1 LIRHFRNPAAN
12 AFIQDDYKVFSNLT
26 LNLGLRWEYNVLN
39 ADNRGQLVNVWPNLI
54 NNVPVPGTTPATGTL
69 AGFVLPSNYE
79 PALNPAPPVS
89 GLFQNDRTISTA
101 HDPPITNFAPRV
113 GFAWKPLPTDRL
125 VIRGGG
131 GFFYDRIGQTVNNK
145 SGVQSMPYAVPV
157 FKSGTGNFASSM
169 AQPYTPT
176 SLGWTPRWAT
186 INTTA
191 NTGTSSNLSV
201 ISLDP
206 NYPNPVNYQWNL
218 NVQYEF
224 LSKWVMEIGYVGS
237 RGIHQALSGTNQ
249 QINGAQLA
257 SATNPI
263 NGITRNTTGNA
274 LVRVPYLGFGPAG
287 LAQDRTIGD
296 SKFNS
301 FQATVR
307 KQFSHGFQ
315 MQAAYTWSRSFS
327 TVPYIQVNDPASP
340 QYGLDPNYR
349 PHRLAINYSYDLPFG
364 NHEGFLGKITNG
376 WNLAGVTVIQNGTPL
391 TILDT
396 RGGAIFGFGV
406 GTPQTSTA
414 QYAAGMGNTNVATT
428 GDIHSRLGGIN
439 GGPGYFNPAAFG
451 TLPTVGATTGVSG
464 TGGTG
469 WGNGGLGSVLG
480 PGQMNYDATLQK
492 TTKVGGIHEDA
503 NLVFRAEFF
512 NMFNHPQ
519 FGNPTGAQL
528 QLNGTSFGQITSTSV
543 NPRLIQFALKYVF

>member
-1 LIRHFRNPAAN
+1 
-12 AFIQDDYKVFSNLT
+12 
-26 LNLGLRWEYNVLN
+26 
-39 ADNRGQLVNVWPNLI
+39 
-54 NNVPVPGTTPATGTL
+54 
-69 AGFVLPSNYE
+69 
-79 PALNPAPPVS
+79 
-89 GLFQNDRTISTA
+89 
-101 HDPPITNFAPRV
+101 
-113 GFAWKPLPTDRL
+113 
-125 VIRGGG
+125 
-131 GFFYDRIGQTVNNK
+131 
-145 SGVQSMPYAVPV
+145 
-157 FKSGTGNFASSM
+157 
-169 AQPYTPT
+169 
-176 SLGWTPRWAT
+176 
-186 INTTA
+186 
-191 NTGTSSNLSV
+191 
-201 ISLDP
+201 
-206 NYPNPVNYQWNL
+206 
-218 NVQYEF
+218 
-224 LSKWVMEIGYVGS
+224 MEIGYVGS

-287 LAQDRTIGD
+287 LSQDRTIGD

-307 KQFSHGFQ
+307 RQFSHGFQ

-396 RGGAIFGFGV
+396 RGGAIYGFGV

-414 QYAAGMGNTNVATT
+414 QYAAGMGNANVATT

-439 GGPGYFNPAAFG
+439 GGLGYFNPAAFG

-469 WGNGGLGSVLG
+469 WGNGGLGTVLG

-519 FGNPTGAQL
+519 FGNPTGSQL
-528 QLNGTSFGQITSTSV
+528 QLNGSSFGQITSTSV